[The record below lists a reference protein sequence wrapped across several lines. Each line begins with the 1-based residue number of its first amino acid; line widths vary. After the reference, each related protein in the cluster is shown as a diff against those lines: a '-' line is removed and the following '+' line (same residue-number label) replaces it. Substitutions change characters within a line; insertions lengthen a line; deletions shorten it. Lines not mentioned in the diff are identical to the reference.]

1 MRQNNLHRSL
11 SLAGL
16 TAPAMRFGA
25 LTLYYGMDYPALAAA
40 EHYTGM
46 VVLQPYHPLV
56 AAGQFAEIFP
66 RADRY
71 LYYNPV
77 KTYGSA
83 AMLDFAS
90 ERLGPRG
97 DQPFEA
103 WLTCPRDL
111 ERQKR
116 AEAERLLAIPGTCG
130 LFVDDLD
137 HWLLDDSRFDQ
148 GCALLKAIARKAEGR
163 LILNRGFRFWPE
175 LERIDAVLL
184 ENVGPYDIAK
194 LTAPGCEQDI
204 RWLHR
209 QLSSYLPSLQPSS
222 RASSASSA
230 CPRKSAVP
238 VYTLSYLD
246 QPFRPAALPP
256 KQVMPLYLELK
267 ALLDGYVRR
276 HLHSN
281 QALDRWSKPFQ
292 PVE

>member
-11 SLAGL
+11 NLAGL

-25 LTLYYGMDYPALAAA
+25 LTLYYGMSYPSLAAA

-56 AAGQFAEIFP
+56 AAGQFAQIFP
-66 RADRY
+66 HADRY

-77 KTYGSA
+77 KTYGSDQV
-83 AMLDFAS
+83 LDFSLEGTSPAPGQS
-90 ERLGPRG
+90 FDDWLGS
-97 DQPFEA
+97 QKKLEA
-103 WLTCPRDL
+103 A
-111 ERQKR
+111 KR

-137 HWLLDDSRFDQ
+137 HWLVDDSRFDQ
-148 GCALLKAIARKAEGR
+148 GCQLLQVIAKAAKGR

-175 LERIDAVLL
+175 LQKLDAVLL
-184 ENVGPYDIAK
+184 ENIGPYDIAK

-204 RWLHR
+204 RWLHQ
-209 QLSSYLPSLQPSS
+209 QLTSYLPSLHPSG
-222 RASSASSA
+222 ADKT

-238 VYTLSYLD
+238 VYTLSYATE
-246 QPFRPAALPP
+246 PFRPESLPAAR
-256 KQVMPLYLELK
+256 VMPLYLELK

-281 QALDRWSKPFQ
+281 KALDRWSKPFQ